1 MGMLYRITVG
11 VVRKTVPILEGLGMA
26 RFPGTVRVENTNH
39 CNANCITCT
48 RELMKRPTGFMDMG
62 LFRKI
67 VDECAANRVRKLH
80 LHNFGEPML
89 DKRLVEKIVY
99 ARKNGIETRLFTN
112 MSVMTEELAS
122 SLVEAGLGKIK
133 ISMDGNTPQ
142 TFEAIRR
149 GLSYERVVR
158 NIELLLRE
166 RERQGKENPRIELV
180 FVETERNYFERE
192 EFVRRWKHRVDGV
205 HITSYH
211 NWAGSLRKEGGG
223 RGRELPCPRIWQTFT
238 VLWDGRV
245 ALCCMDYN
253 GDVVLGNLNEE
264 SIREIFNGEKLRR
277 IREYHLQGRFHMI
290 PICRDCELRR

>member
-1 MGMLYRITVG
+1 MGILYRITVG
-11 VVRKTVPILEGLGMA
+11 VVRKTVPILEGLGVA
-26 RFPGTVRVENTNH
+26 GFPGTVRVENTNH

-48 RELMKRPTGFMDMG
+48 RELMKRPTGLMDME
-62 LFRKI
+62 LFMKI

-89 DKRLVEKIVY
+89 DKKLVEKIVY
-99 ARKNGIETRLFTN
+99 ARKKGIETRLFTN
-112 MSVMTEELAS
+112 MSIMTEELAR

-149 GLSYERVVR
+149 GLSYERVVK

-166 RERQGKENPRIELV
+166 RERQGKESPKIELV

-211 NWAGSLRKEGGG
+211 NWAGSLRKEGEI

-253 GDVVLGNLNEE
+253 GDVVLGNLNKE
-264 SIREIFNGEKLRR
+264 SIKEIFNGERLRR

>member
-1 MGMLYRITVG
+1 MGILYRIAVG
-11 VVRKTVPILEGLGMA
+11 VVRKSIPVLEGFGIA
-26 RFPGTVRVENTNH
+26 EFPRTVRVENTNH
-39 CNANCITCT
+39 CNANCVTCT
-48 RELMKRPTGFMDMG
+48 RELMKRPLGFMTME

-67 VDECAANRVRKLH
+67 VDECAENRVKKIH

-89 DKRLVEKIVY
+89 DKKLIDKIGY
-99 ARKNGIETRLFTN
+99 AKSKGIETRLFTN
-112 MSVMTEELAS
+112 MSVMTEGLAR

-142 TFEAIRR
+142 TFEAIRK
-149 GLSYERVVR
+149 GLSYDRVVR
-158 NIELLLRE
+158 NIEMLIEE
-166 RERQGKENPRIELV
+166 RERQGKETPKIELV

-192 EFVRRWKHRVDGV
+192 DFIRRWKHRVDGV

-211 NWAGSLRKEGGG
+211 NWAGSLHKEGSLDE
-223 RGRELPCPRIWQTFT
+223 RQLPCPRIWQTFT
-238 VLWDGRV
+238 ILWDGRV

-253 GDVVLGNLNEE
+253 GEVILGNVNSQ
-264 SIREIFNGEKLRR
+264 SIKEIFNGEKLRK